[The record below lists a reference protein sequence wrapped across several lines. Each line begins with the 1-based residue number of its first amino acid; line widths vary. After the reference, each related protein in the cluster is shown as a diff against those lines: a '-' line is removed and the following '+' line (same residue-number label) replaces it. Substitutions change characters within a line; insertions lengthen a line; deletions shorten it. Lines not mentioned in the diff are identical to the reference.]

1 MSGPASDGVTSLFSR
16 RRQRADMSQDTLS
29 ECPFCDFEPDVPHED
44 VKNAPEQAT
53 HRVHQHVEEKH
64 PDQTDELDSY
74 TSPG

>member
-1 MSGPASDGVTSLFSR
+1 
-16 RRQRADMSQDTLS
+16 MSQDTLS